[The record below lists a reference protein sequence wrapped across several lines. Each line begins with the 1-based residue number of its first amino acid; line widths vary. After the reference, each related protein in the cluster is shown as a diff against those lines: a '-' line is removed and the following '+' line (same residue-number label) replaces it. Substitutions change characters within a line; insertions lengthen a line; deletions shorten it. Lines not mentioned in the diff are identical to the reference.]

1 MKVILTGGGTGGH
14 IYPAIAIADQI
25 KAQHP
30 DAEILFVGTQ
40 KGMEK
45 DLVPQAGYPIRFI
58 TASGLDRKNLLKNVK
73 TVRDVLKGMAEAKAI
88 LQDFK
93 PDAVI
98 GTGGYVCGPIVKQ
111 AQAMKIRTFLH
122 EQNAFPGVTNKLLAK
137 GAEKVF
143 ISFQEA
149 ANHFKGVQHMV
160 AVGNPIRKDFFTGSK
175 EEYREKLGIPQDA
188 FVVLC
193 FGGSRGAY
201 AINTAMTAAVDSL
214 KDVPGLKLCFVTGR
228 YYYDSIAEELQRKD
242 VAGAGGNVQLF
253 PYVNNMHEYLLASDL
268 VISRSG
274 ALTVSEITACGKASV
289 LIPSPNVTG
298 NHQFFNAKV
307 VSDRGGAV
315 LLEEKDLTPES
326 LVQAILSVKDS
337 SEKKASMEAAART
350 VGTADAAKR
359 IVDSLQL

>member
-25 KAQHP
+25 KAQYP
-30 DAEILFVGTQ
+30 DAEILFVGTS

-58 TASGLDRKNLLKNVK
+58 TASGLDRRNLLKNFK
-73 TVRDVLKGMAEAKAI
+73 TARDVLKGLAEAKAI
-88 LQDFK
+88 LQEFK

-98 GTGGYVCGPIVKQ
+98 GTGGYVCGPIVKA
-111 AQAMKIRTFLH
+111 AQSMKIRTFLH

-143 ISFQEA
+143 ISFAEA
-149 ANHFKGVQHMV
+149 ANHFKGVTSMV
-160 AVGNPIRKDFFTGSK
+160 VTGNPIRKDFFSGTK
-175 EEYREKLGIPQDA
+175 EEYRAKLGIPQDA

-201 AINTAMTAAVDSL
+201 AINTTMTAAVDSL
-214 KDVPGLKLCFVTGR
+214 KDVSGLKLYFVTGR
-228 YYYDSIAEELQRKD
+228 YYYDSITEELARKD
-242 VAGAGGNVQLF
+242 VAAEGGNVVLF
-253 PYVNNMHEYLLASDL
+253 PYVNNMHEYLLAADL

-307 VSDRGGAV
+307 VADRGGAV
-315 LLEEKDLTPES
+315 LLEEKDLTPER
-326 LVQAILSVKDS
+326 LVASILAVKSDA
-337 SEKKASMEAAART
+337 EKKASMEAAARA
-350 VGTADAAKR
+350 VGTADAAKA
-359 IVDSLQL
+359 IVASMNL